1 MTNTNAPFGFTWC
14 GYNRGGPVANFS
26 TRIVKVAHDYST
38 AALHHGDVLTDLGS
52 GYVGRYTSGDAGS
65 NVAGIALGF
74 KYHSTA
80 FKSTRWSQY
89 LPTTDHAADI
99 EAMIIPILG
108 VPPQLFMVQATL
120 TPFVAGDIGSLIEPD
135 YTTNAG
141 NATFGR
147 SGMTIAKG
155 TNQNTTNTLPFR
167 IMDFF
172 SSVAAPGMNGT
183 DDTSNYN
190 IMLVASNP
198 FEAAGV

>member
-1 MTNTNAPFGFTWC
+1 MANTNAPFGFKWL

-26 TRIVKVAHDYST
+26 LRTVKIAYNYST
-38 AALHHGDVLTDLGS
+38 AALYRGDVLTDLGS
-52 GYVGRYTSGDAGS
+52 GYVGRYTSGDVGS
-65 NVAGIALGF
+65 NVAGIAWGF

-80 FKSTRWSQY
+80 LKRTVWSQY

-99 EAMIIPILG
+99 EASIIPILG

-155 TNQNTTNTLPFR
+155 TNQDVTNTLPFR
-167 IMDFF
+167 IMDFY
-172 SSVAAPGMNGT
+172 SSVAAPGTNGI
-183 DDTSNYN
+183 DDTGNYN